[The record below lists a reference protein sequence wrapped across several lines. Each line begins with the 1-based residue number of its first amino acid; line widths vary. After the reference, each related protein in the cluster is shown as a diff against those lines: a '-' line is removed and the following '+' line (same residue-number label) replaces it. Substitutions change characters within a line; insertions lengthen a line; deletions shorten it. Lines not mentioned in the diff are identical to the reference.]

1 MEVHSCSLNLQ
12 HSGCSGFIE
21 IGVLHEKRSRS
32 RQRSGWNLDGEVDDA
47 EAGGL
52 LGDDGDVAEAGDG
65 VGHAGVEARLRE
77 EANIGGAGAGGGAR
91 ESDWIST
98 EIAAVR
104 RGVESAKGGN
114 VEIERSGGII
124 DAGGGGLDGGDIFA
138 GDGGGRG
145 GERNDVGS
153 FA

>member
-1 MEVHSCSLNLQ
+1 M
-12 HSGCSGFIE
+12 
-21 IGVLHEKRSRS
+21 HEKSSRS
-32 RQRSGWNLDGEVDDA
+32 RQRGGWNLDGEVDDA

-52 LGDDGDVAEAGDG
+52 LGDHGDVAGAGDG

-77 EANIGGAGAGGGAR
+77 EANVGGAGAGGGAR

-114 VEIERSGGII
+114 VEIEEAKELSTP
-124 DAGGGGLDGGDIFA
+124 AV
-138 GDGGGRG
+138 
-145 GERNDVGS
+145 VGS
-153 FA
+153 TTAIFLPEIEGDELVREMTSSVVPGATTMRDTMLERVPMGVCI